1 MAKSIN
7 HESHVNFE
15 AVKSIAYMYSYGT
28 DQYQVDV
35 DIENRRYCIVELAT
49 GQRTD
54 WGKNQQIFD
63 GLKEIFDYSAEIFN
77 STCRDH
83 FIINLTSYISV
94 LRRAI

>member
-1 MAKSIN
+1 MTISIN
-7 HESHVNFE
+7 RVSSLGYE
-15 AVKSIAYMYSYGT
+15 AAKSIAYMYSYGT
-28 DQYQVDV
+28 DQYRVDV
-35 DIENRRYCIVELAT
+35 DMENRRYCIVELAT

-54 WGKNQQIFD
+54 WGKNKQIFD